1 MIPGKLNLKLVE
13 YLIFYYTERPHKAL
27 GLNGRKDIII

>member
-13 YLIFYYTERPHKAL
+13 YLIFYYTERPHKDKER
-27 GLNGRKDIII
+27 GLL